1 MKLLTFTIQLDK
13 EAELS
18 MEKKYQILFKKVD
31 SIETKCDAR
40 FKEWEDR
47 FLRHERDQETI
58 EARLQKKFDEIIPRI
73 ESLAEAIKT
82 IKMDIAQLDQRISIL
97 IKNHPGN
104 EERKSEVE
112 QEVQKMKSNEFH
124 SLIQLSIRKIVREDD
139 QSTKELKGIN

>member
-58 EARLQKKFDEIIPRI
+58 EARLQKKVDEIIPRI
-73 ESLAEAIKT
+73 ESLVEEMKI
-82 IKMDIAQLDQRISIL
+82 IKMNITQLDQRISIL
-97 IKNHPGN
+97 PGNCPKN

-112 QEVQKMKSNEFH
+112 QEIQNMESNEFH
-124 SLIQLSIRKIVREDD
+124 SIIQY
-139 QSTKELKGIN
+139 